1 MTRTQLN
8 CFSAVLRT
16 LSFTKASNLLYTSQ
30 PAISKNISKLE
41 EELGCRLFER
51 SGSTLTVTEAG
62 WLLNDFLELYDREFQ
77 KTLDE
82 IHRVSNSAGRT
93 LKIGCPET
101 WNPHFLYG
109 ILKELTA
116 ELPNLQYTV
125 ESYRLSELLSRLA
138 GGAFDAIITHDFYA
152 SSNLGPEAC
161 PVGETGCGL
170 LYSPEHFPDVTSP
183 EQLAGVN
190 FLVFDDDISKVSKR
204 FGGVIRDACE
214 DYGFSPRI
222 RSTTQASTALF
233 ETSNGKGVMFF
244 SDWDSPV
251 SNPIYGYVPL
261 KRRLPVMLFYY
272 SEKLTREAM
281 QLVEAAKKRVR
292 DEE

>member
-1 MTRTQLN
+1 M
-8 CFSAVLRT
+8 
-16 LSFTKASNLLYTSQ
+16 
-30 PAISKNISKLE
+30 
-41 EELGCRLFER
+41 
-51 SGSTLTVTEAG
+51 
-62 WLLNDFLELYDREFQ
+62 
-77 KTLDE
+77 
-82 IHRVSNSAGRT
+82 
-93 LKIGCPET
+93 
-101 WNPHFLYG
+101 
-109 ILKELTA
+109 
-116 ELPNLQYTV
+116 
-125 ESYRLSELLSRLA
+125 
-138 GGAFDAIITHDFYA
+138 
-152 SSNLGPEAC
+152 
-161 PVGETGCGL
+161 
-170 LYSPEHFPDVTSP
+170 
-183 EQLAGVN
+183 N

-281 QLVEAAKKRVR
+281 QLVEAAKKKSEKGRAERGERRVR
-292 DEE
+292 SGAAVPPPAMEYHWLPL